1 MAFLGGLG
9 TVAGPLLGGLILEP
23 AQQYLTAQSTNNYL
37 SEILL
42 GVIFLAVILLIPRG
56 LVPTVGEWAE
66 RWRGRRAGR
75 ASQQAAGTAAEDPVP
90 SLGRPR

>member
-1 MAFLGGLG
+1 
-9 TVAGPLLGGLILEP
+9 
-23 AQQYLTAQSTNNYL
+23 
-37 SEILL
+37 
-42 GVIFLAVILLIPRG
+42 VILLIPRG